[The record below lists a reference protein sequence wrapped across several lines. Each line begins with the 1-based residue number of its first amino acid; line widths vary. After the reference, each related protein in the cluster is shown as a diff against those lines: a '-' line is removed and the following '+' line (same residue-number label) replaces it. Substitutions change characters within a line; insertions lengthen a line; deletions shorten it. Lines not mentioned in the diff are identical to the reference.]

1 MVHSL
6 QLRMNISPFEVPTAS
21 RLSSGY
27 RSEGTNQQ
35 PNVQFCAIRESKRIY
50 ASLEVGRLFNLIV
63 GEKPNARVFIFIIVS
78 IG

>member
-21 RLSSGY
+21 KLSSGY

-35 PNVQFCAIRESKRIY
+35 PNVQFCAVREPKRIY
-50 ASLEVGRLFNLIV
+50 ASLEVGRLFNFIV
-63 GEKPNARVFIFIIVS
+63 GEKTNARVFVLIIVS
-78 IG
+78 VG